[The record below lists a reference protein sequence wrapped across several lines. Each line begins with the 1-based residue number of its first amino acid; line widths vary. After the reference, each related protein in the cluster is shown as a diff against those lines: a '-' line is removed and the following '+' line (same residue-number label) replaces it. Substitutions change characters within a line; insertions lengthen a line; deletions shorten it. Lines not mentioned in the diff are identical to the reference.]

1 LEPAI
6 PHCELEKHVQ
16 EQVAD
21 AAVYANFLVSR
32 SAYADTESRAASLF
46 GNPCTALGTRG
57 VKSLLSEGDY
67 TSG

>member
-1 LEPAI
+1 
-6 PHCELEKHVQ
+6 
-16 EQVAD
+16 VAD